1 MLFLNPVYLA
11 TFLFE
16 FRISALFTELQLSIP
31 FPIQAKSVLELKV
44 CSYCLNIVQD
54 RLNVTLTM

>member
-1 MLFLNPVYLA
+1 MLFLNPVYLG

-16 FRISALFTELQLSIP
+16 LRISALFTELRISIP
-31 FPIQAKSVLELKV
+31 FPVQPRPVLELKV

>member
-1 MLFLNPVYLA
+1 MLFFNPVYLA

-16 FRISALFTELQLSIP
+16 LRISALFTELRISIP
-31 FPIQAKSVLELKV
+31 FPIQARSALELPV

>member
-16 FRISALFTELQLSIP
+16 FRISALFTELRISIP

>member
-16 FRISALFTELQLSIP
+16 LRISALFTELGILIP
-31 FPIQAKSVLELKV
+31 FPIQARSILELQV

-54 RLNVTLTM
+54 QLNVTLTM

>member
-1 MLFLNPVYLA
+1 MLFLNPAYLE
-11 TFLFE
+11 TFLFGL
-16 FRISALFTELQLSIP
+16 RISARFIGLRISIP
-31 FPIQAKSVLELKV
+31 FPIQARSVLELQV

>member
-16 FRISALFTELQLSIP
+16 LRISALFTELRISIP
-31 FPIQAKSVLELKV
+31 FPIQTRSALELKF